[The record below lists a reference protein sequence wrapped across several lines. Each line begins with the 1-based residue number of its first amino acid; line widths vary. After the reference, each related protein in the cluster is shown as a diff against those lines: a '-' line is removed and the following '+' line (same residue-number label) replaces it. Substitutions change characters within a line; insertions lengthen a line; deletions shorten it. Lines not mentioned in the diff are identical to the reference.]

1 MFFKQLNNTMGSN
14 NKFKTHSMLVL
25 YCGGLLSLLIYL
37 TQFIT
42 KYEVVNEIISMPLS
56 SSSLSLS
63 PEFWMM
69 DEINQINNENYCGG
83 DNMDYK
89 ALFSGDSHELRFLE
103 IHVSHDSQELI
114 HRAVELY

>member
-1 MFFKQLNNTMGSN
+1 
-14 NKFKTHSMLVL
+14 MLVL
-25 YCGGLLSLLIYL
+25 FCGGLLALHIYL

-42 KYEVVNEIISMPLS
+42 KYEVVNETISMT